1 MERIK
6 ITQPGAMKKF
16 IDALNENKIIAY
28 PTDTIY
34 GLGTAIDND
43 CGIDKINVLK
53 NRIQPMS
60 IAISSYNIIKNRI
73 LINSTIEKKI
83 IELIKDGSTCI
94 ADYYPESFNKK
105 ITKDGKIG
113 FRIPNHKF
121 LKDVLDNYN
130 KPITT
135 TSINKTGN
143 SPLTSPEDIEEKF
156 GNQIDLLID
165 DGVLNNSASKIFI
178 INNDEIKQIR

>member
-6 ITQPGAMKKF
+6 ITHPSAMKKF

-34 GLGTAIDND
+34 GLGTAIDNEH
-43 CGIDKINVLK
+43 GIDRINLLK

-60 IAISSYNIIKNRI
+60 IAISDYNIIKNHI
-73 LINSTIEKKI
+73 MINSNIEKKI

-94 ADYYPESFNKK
+94 ADYCPQSFNKK
-105 ITKDGKIG
+105 ITNNGKIG

-121 LKDVLDNYN
+121 LKDVLSNYN

-135 TSINKTGN
+135 TSINETGN
-143 SPLTSPEDIEEKF
+143 SPLTSPENIEEKF

-165 DGVLNNSASKIFI
+165 DGVLNNSASKIFL
-178 INNDEIKQIR
+178 INSDEIKQIR

>member
-6 ITQPGAMKKF
+6 ITQPIAMKKF

-73 LINSTIEKKI
+73 MINSTIEKKI
-83 IELIKDGSTCI
+83 IELIQDGSTCI

-105 ITKDGKIG
+105 ITKGGKIG

>member
-16 IDALNENKIIAY
+16 INALNENKIIAY

-73 LINSTIEKKI
+73 MINSTIEKKI
-83 IELIKDGSTCI
+83 IELIKDGST
-94 ADYYPESFNKK
+94 
-105 ITKDGKIG
+105 
-113 FRIPNHKF
+113 
-121 LKDVLDNYN
+121 
-130 KPITT
+130 
-135 TSINKTGN
+135 
-143 SPLTSPEDIEEKF
+143 
-156 GNQIDLLID
+156 
-165 DGVLNNSASKIFI
+165 
-178 INNDEIKQIR
+178 